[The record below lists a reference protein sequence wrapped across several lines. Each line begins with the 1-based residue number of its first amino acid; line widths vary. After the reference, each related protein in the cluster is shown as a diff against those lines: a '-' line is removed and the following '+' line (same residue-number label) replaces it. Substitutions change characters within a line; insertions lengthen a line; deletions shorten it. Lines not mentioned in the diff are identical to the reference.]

1 MKQRIELD
9 ETEWGQILDGLSCR
23 QELYEDTV
31 RYYEGS
37 THCREIAEVSGADEA
52 RNLARIYR
60 ELIAEIRRQLEA
72 F

>member
-31 RYYEGS
+31 LYYEGS
-37 THCREIAEVSGADEA
+37 AHSREIAEVSGLYEA

-60 ELIAEIRRQLEA
+60 ELIAKIRRPLK
-72 F
+72 